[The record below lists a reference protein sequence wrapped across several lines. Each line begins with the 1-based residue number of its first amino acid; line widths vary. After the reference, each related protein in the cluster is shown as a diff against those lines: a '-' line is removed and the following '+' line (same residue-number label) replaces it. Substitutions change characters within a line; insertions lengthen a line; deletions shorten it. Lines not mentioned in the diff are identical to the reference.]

1 MRFFLVNKIVI
12 IYVLMK
18 TTNSVD
24 KMTIDR
30 GRSIIFY
37 PRSYN
42 TRGENKK
49 HSMLGVTESGK
60 TINVKLRL
68 DEKHEGKEN
77 APSIK
82 EFAKT
87 DFLAKNPC
95 IASDDNSAENPEG
108 ILLLSRCIKD
118 NFDSEKGVE
127 VYIARWAV
135 VLSPSS
141 QTPVPHKGLGRM
153 EIKKDSSTVKKLR
166 GLMRKS
172 ESENRLDDA
181 DAFKKQIDDPVSWS
195 YPAIF
200 YYPEKMISFSLGQ
213 TKTLEEQAA
222 LDLSS
227 LAKSGIVSGM
237 AVRARNKSNEV
248 VKDTYKEI
256 FSKFIISK
264 TRYQNGI
271 ETFKSIIDELNEK
284 FGNEDFKW
292 DAIPIKKINTGPASS
307 RHYGDKDKLSFT
319 RAMFTFDSN
328 DSEPRLAKICA
339 RVSYFGDTDN
349 TLLSRLYTISE
360 PLDHPARLDK
370 SGHFSLTFTGEGTKL
385 AHLPTEDSSIN
396 QIKDGFS
403 EDESLLRRAL
413 WLLEGNVP
421 IIRSND
427 NVDNNKDVSGTV
439 ENSDSSEE
447 KEILRANEQI
457 AEANKEKETEYGS
470 EPGKDDLDESDEN
483 PGSSPCGSDEDLS
496 DDEDDFEFNEID
508 VESEDIEEKSYDN
521 PTSKPSGSNDV
532 DSEGDTSY
540 EGDNES
546 IESADTPSEGIDN
559 MDSEDKQENDLIDEA
574 EGHPEDSKGDDQEG
588 EASEISE
595 NQNLDES
602 EDATSEVDASEPGQ
616 ASVADSEDEKE
627 PESNKVAADD
637 SGVIVPENKKL
648 TGMAASLFGKKKGA

>member
-1 MRFFLVNKIVI
+1 M
-12 IYVLMK
+12 
-18 TTNSVD
+18 TT
-24 KMTIDR
+24 DR

-49 HSMLGVTESGK
+49 HSMMGVTESGK

-68 DEKHEGKEN
+68 DDKHEGKEN

-95 IASDDNSAENPEG
+95 IASEDNSADNPEG

-118 NFDSEKGVE
+118 NFDNDKGVE

-141 QTPVPHKGLGRM
+141 QTPAPHKGIGRM

-181 DAFKKQIDDPVSWS
+181 DAFKKQIEDPVSWS
-195 YPAIF
+195 FPAIF
-200 YYPEKMISFSLGQ
+200 YYPEKMVSFSLGNS
-213 TKTLEEQAA
+213 KPVEEKASLE
-222 LDLSS
+222 LTN

-237 AVRARNKSNEV
+237 AVRARNSSNEV

-264 TRYQNGI
+264 TRYQNGT
-271 ETFKSIIDELNEK
+271 ETFKSIISELEEK
-284 FGNEDFKW
+284 YGNENYKW

-307 RHYGDKDKLSFT
+307 RHYGAKDRLSFT
-319 RAMFTFDSN
+319 RSMFTFDSN
-328 DSEPRLAKICA
+328 DNEPRLAKICV

-385 AHLPTEDSSIN
+385 AHLPSEDESIN
-396 QIKDGFS
+396 QIRDGFS
-403 EDESLLRRAL
+403 EDENLIKRAL

-421 IIRSND
+421 IIRSIEESRNGSQVRED
-427 NVDNNKDVSGTV
+427 IQCAEATDV
-439 ENSDSSEE
+439 EE
-447 KEILRANEQI
+447 KPTDSVEVS
-457 AEANKEKETEYGS
+457 EA
-470 EPGKDDLDESDEN
+470 PGVSSSHDDLDAEEKLEDDL
-483 PGSSPCGSDEDLS
+483 SDED
-496 DDEDDFEFNEID
+496 DGFEFNEIEGD
-508 VESEDIEEKSYDN
+508 SEEIEEKMYENSIARPKEVIDSDE
-521 PTSKPSGSNDV
+521 TSFGPQELQESSV
-532 DSEGDTSY
+532 D
-540 EGDNES
+540 
-546 IESADTPSEGIDN
+546 
-559 MDSEDKQENDLIDEA
+559 ENDDPEA
-574 EGHPEDSKGDDQEG
+574 EGPSPDNIDVRDSEEEIGSENIDLEAEEEDEEPVEPVEPVEPEGDSEADDQDSIEP
-588 EASEISE
+588 EASDLS
-595 NQNLDES
+595 QDSDAES
-602 EDATSEVDASEPGQ
+602 EAKESSANISSRRESP
-616 ASVADSEDEKE
+616 EKE
-627 PESNKVAADD
+627 PDTPKE
-637 SGVIVPENKKL
+637 KKL
-648 TGMAASLFGKKKGA
+648 TGMAASLFGKK

>member
-1 MRFFLVNKIVI
+1 M
-12 IYVLMK
+12 
-18 TTNSVD
+18 TT
-24 KMTIDR
+24 DR

-68 DEKHEGKEN
+68 DDKHEGKEN

-95 IASDDNSAENPEG
+95 IASDDNSAENSEG

-118 NFDSEKGVE
+118 NFDNDKGVE

-141 QTPVPHKGLGRM
+141 QTPAPHKGVGRM
-153 EIKKDSSTVKKLR
+153 EIKKDSSTVRKLK

-181 DAFKKQIDDPVSWS
+181 DAFKKQIEDPVSWS

-200 YYPEKMISFSLGQ
+200 YYPEQMVSFSLGN
-213 TKTLEEQAA
+213 TKPLESKVAQ
-222 LDLSS
+222 DIDT
-227 LAKSGIVSGM
+227 LAKSGIVGGM

-248 VKDTYKEI
+248 VKETYQEI

-264 TRYQNGI
+264 TRYQDGI
-271 ETFKSIIDELNEK
+271 ETFKSIVDELNETY
-284 FGNEDFKW
+284 GNDDYKW
-292 DAIPIKKINTGPASS
+292 DAMPIKKINTGPASS
-307 RHYGDKDKLSFT
+307 RHYGSKDKLSFT
-319 RAMFTFDSN
+319 RSMFTFDSN
-328 DSEPRLAKICA
+328 DEEPRLAKICA

-385 AHLPTEDSSIN
+385 AHLPSEDESIG

-403 EDESLLRRAL
+403 EDDNVLKRAL

-421 IIRSND
+421 IIRSLGSNSESESPTIEPLEES
-427 NVDNNKDVSGTV
+427 SGADS
-439 ENSDSSEE
+439 EDSQEESD
-447 KEILRANEQI
+447 R
-457 AEANKEKETEYGS
+457 
-470 EPGKDDLDESDEN
+470 DESKEA
-483 PGSSPCGSDEDLS
+483 PVPSPPTQPEEGEVE
-496 DDEDDFEFNEID
+496 DDESEDPSVDESDFEFNEIEG
-508 VESEDIEEKSYDN
+508 ESEDIEEKHYENASA
-521 PTSKPSGSNDV
+521 KPKVSDEPEVLDENHVHKDDEQGSDAPDSDDKADADEDQLASAENEEESSAQIKGEHEDWSEDSERSDDETKEGNVESHDSDGQTDGRVSSGSS
-532 DSEGDTSY
+532 SEDRLK
-540 EGDNES
+540 E
-546 IESADTPSEGIDN
+546 APSE
-559 MDSEDKQENDLIDEA
+559 A
-574 EGHPEDSKGDDQEG
+574 
-588 EASEISE
+588 
-595 NQNLDES
+595 
-602 EDATSEVDASEPGQ
+602 
-616 ASVADSEDEKE
+616 KE
-627 PESNKVAADD
+627 E
-637 SGVIVPENKKL
+637 KKL
-648 TGMAASLFGKKKGA
+648 TGMAASLFRKK